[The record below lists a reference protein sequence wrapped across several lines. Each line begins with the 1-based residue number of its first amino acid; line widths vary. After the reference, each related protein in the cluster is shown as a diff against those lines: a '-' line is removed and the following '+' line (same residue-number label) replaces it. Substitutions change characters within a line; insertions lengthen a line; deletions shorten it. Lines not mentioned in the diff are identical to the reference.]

1 MKDLIKF
8 FRDTNYTNKFIII
21 YYIITIPALIYHELC
36 HVVFMLLTLRKITKV
51 NIRGFKLDKDDKN
64 VLHLPHCAIKSYGK
78 ENFSI
83 VLISIAPLIGIILS
97 IFISPYFFYYLIF
110 SHKISFLS
118 NQDYSNIIEYYKGK
132 KKYYNFIKKS
142 TKIFGSLENFSY
154 LCSVKLTN

>member
-1 MKDLIKF
+1 MKDLISF
-8 FRDTNYTNKFIII
+8 FRHTNYTNKFIII

-51 NIRGFKLDKDDKN
+51 NIRGFKVDKDDKN
-64 VLHLPHCAIKSYGK
+64 VLHLPYCVIGIRFGSLGK

-97 IFISPYFFYYLIF
+97 IFISPYFFYYLMF
-110 SHKISFLS
+110 SHKMAFLS

-132 KKYYNFIKKS
+132 KSITIFLKKAQKY
-142 TKIFGSLENFSY
+142 L
-154 LCSVKLTN
+154 VA